1 MAPIATTSTFDSTD
15 NEAVL
20 SAQEQADQEA
30 YEIGDRLVTEQET
43 LLANKYRS
51 PQELEEAYLEL
62 QRKLGEREKPEEP
75 QDDQEGASEAEEDA
89 EDPEGSDVLSRLAEA
104 ADAGGEWSE
113 ELLAEIDGLSPRDL
127 ANMFLEYREKQV
139 PAEPYALT
147 EADVVEMKGIVGGE
161 QQYQAMCQWAAE
173 NLDPNE
179 VAVFDS
185 VVTEL
190 QDPRAVYF
198 AIQALNYRYKEAMG
212 YEPELLAG
220 RTPSNRGDVFE
231 SHAQLVQA
239 LNDPRYDRDP
249 AYRAQVEAK
258 LERSGDLI

>member
-15 NEAVL
+15 NEALV
-20 SAQEQADQEA
+20 SAQEQAEKEA

-51 PQELEEAYLEL
+51 PEELEEAYLEL
-62 QRKLGEREKPEEP
+62 QRKLGERGAQQDEEKP
-75 QDDQEGASEAEEDA
+75 QEEAEEPE
-89 EDPEGSDVLSRLAEA
+89 EDEESPSILSRLAEA
-104 ADAGGEWSE
+104 ADSGEFPE
-113 ELLAEIDGLSPRDL
+113 ELLDELDGLNPRDL
-127 ANMFLEYREKQV
+127 ANEFLAYREQQ
-139 PAEPYALT
+139 PQAQAYELT
-147 EADVVEMKGIVGGE
+147 DTDVAEMKALVGGE

-198 AIQALNYRYKEAMG
+198 AIQAMNYRFREATG
-212 YEPELLAG
+212 YEPELLSG
-220 RTPSNRGDVFE
+220 RSSSSQGDVFQ
-231 SHAQLVQA
+231 SHAQLVEA
-239 LNDPRYDRDP
+239 LSDPRYEKDP
-249 AYRAQVEAK
+249 AYRAAIEAK
-258 LERSGDLI
+258 LERSPELL